1 MLRVLRVLRVLPSWH
16 HRWVPT
22 TSLTAAVSELGACD
36 PVLAGLIE
44 RHGPPPA
51 RRRIP
56 TTERF
61 DHLAGNIVYQ
71 QLAGKAAASIHNRM
85 IEALCGEVTAERVL
99 ATPEPVLRACG
110 LSGAKTASL
119 LDLADKVAS
128 GAVALDRIGRL
139 SDAEVVAHLTLVRG
153 IGPWTAQMFL
163 MSTLSRLDVWPIGD
177 YGVRAGY
184 AKAWSLDVIP
194 DPKVLD
200 VLGEPF
206 RPYRSLVAWYCWRA
220 ADDK

>member
-1 MLRVLRVLRVLPSWH
+1 MGVTPGWH
-16 HRWVPT
+16 HRSVPT
-22 TSLTAAVSELGACD
+22 TSLTAAVSELATCD
-36 PVLAGLIE
+36 LVLSGLIE
-44 RHGPPPA
+44 RYGPPPA

-56 TTERF
+56 TAKRF
-61 DHLAGNIVYQ
+61 DHLARNIVYQ
-71 QLAGKAAASIHNRM
+71 QLAGKAAASIHGRM
-85 IEALCGEVTAERVL
+85 IEALGGQVTAERVQ

-128 GAVALDRIGRL
+128 GEVALDRIGRL
-139 SDAEVVAHLTLVRG
+139 SDAEVVAHLTVVRG

-184 AKAWSLDVIP
+184 AKAWALDDIP
-194 DPKVLD
+194 EPRALD
-200 VLGEPF
+200 ALGEPF
-206 RPYRSLVAWYCWRA
+206 RPYRSLLAWYCWRS
-220 ADDK
+220 ADDR

>member
-1 MLRVLRVLRVLPSWH
+1 VTPGWH
-16 HRWVPT
+16 HRGVPT
-22 TSLTAAVSELGACD
+22 TPLTAAVSQLAASD

-51 RRRIP
+51 RRRVP
-56 TTERF
+56 TARRF

-71 QLAGKAAASIHNRM
+71 QLAGRAAASIHARM
-85 IEALCGEVTAERVL
+85 VEALGGEVTAARVL
-99 ATPEPVLRACG
+99 ATPAPVLRSCG
-110 LSGAKTASL
+110 LSGSKTTSL

-128 GAVALDRIGRL
+128 GEVALDRIGRL
-139 SDAEVVAHLTLVRG
+139 AHLTVVRG

-163 MSTLSRLDVWPIGD
+163 ISTLSRLDVWPIGD

-184 AKAWSLDVIP
+184 AKAWSLDDIP
-194 DPKVLD
+194 DPKALD
-200 VLGEPF
+200 GLGEPF

-220 ADDK
+220 ADDQEQV